1 MGYVPNSDGKEVM
14 NKWVMRKRG
23 CRCSKQNLVVV
34 LAVLQLLRRL
44 CSVVSPWREVTHS
57 FLTGLQSKV
66 SQFAEHKN
74 NARLLYPKSF
84 CLPAKATYRKGE
96 YLKRSQ
102 WFQAGSTF
110 PVPQMHRCLIFGHG
124 NGCLIT
130 SENSSLWC
138 HGYLLAVLLWVC
150 GGTAQV
156 ITSSGKWI
164 FYWMFTVCKVL

>member
-1 MGYVPNSDGKEVM
+1 MNILVALETTDKLTVTYLVPYMVKRWWAMCQIQMAKRWWISGWWEN
-14 NKWVMRKRG
+14 RG

-66 SQFAEHKN
+66 PQFAEHKN
-74 NARLLYPKSF
+74 NARPLYPMSF

-138 HGYLLAVLLWVC
+138 HGY
-150 GGTAQV
+150 
-156 ITSSGKWI
+156 
-164 FYWMFTVCKVL
+164 